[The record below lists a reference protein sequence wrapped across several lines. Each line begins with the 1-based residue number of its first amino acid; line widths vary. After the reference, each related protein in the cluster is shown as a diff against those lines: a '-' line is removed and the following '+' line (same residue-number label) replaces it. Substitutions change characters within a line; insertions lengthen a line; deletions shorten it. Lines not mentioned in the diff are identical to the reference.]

1 MHSGMMVPMPVQK
14 AMVAALGDES
24 HVAVQKEIYRKRRDV
39 LLPALVAYGFEVQDS
54 EAGLYLWATK
64 GQDCWE
70 TIAEL
75 AQLGIVAVPG
85 EFYGEAG
92 KNFVRFSITTSSQEL
107 KEASNR
113 LSL

>member
-1 MHSGMMVPMPVQK
+1 
-14 AMVAALGDES
+14 
-24 HVAVQKEIYRKRRDV
+24 
-39 LLPALVAYGFEVQDS
+39 LLPALEAYGFEVQDS
-54 EAGLYLWATK
+54 EAGLYLWVTK

-92 KNFVRFSITTSSQEL
+92 KNFVRFSITATDQEVF
-107 KEASNR
+107 EAANR
-113 LSL
+113 LKNALG